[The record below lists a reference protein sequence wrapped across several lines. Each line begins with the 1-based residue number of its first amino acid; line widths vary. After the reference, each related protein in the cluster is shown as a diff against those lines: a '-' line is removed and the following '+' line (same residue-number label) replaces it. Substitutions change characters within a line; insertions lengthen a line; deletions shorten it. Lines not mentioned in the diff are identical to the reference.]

1 MRKFATCIEVDGSS
15 KLHCAWYSLWDLIT
29 SLPPNRATQKELILK
44 LKVKT
49 VNKML
54 AAQEK
59 MKHVGWKFSFFI

>member
-1 MRKFATCIEVDGSS
+1 MVQSVGSDNIIAS
-15 KLHCAWYSLWDLIT
+15 
-29 SLPPNRATQKELILK
+29 NRATQKELMLK

-54 AAQEK
+54 AAQEE

>member
-1 MRKFATCIEVDGSS
+1 MHRGRWLKQVALCMVQSVGSDNIIAS
-15 KLHCAWYSLWDLIT
+15 
-29 SLPPNRATQKELILK
+29 NRATQKELILK